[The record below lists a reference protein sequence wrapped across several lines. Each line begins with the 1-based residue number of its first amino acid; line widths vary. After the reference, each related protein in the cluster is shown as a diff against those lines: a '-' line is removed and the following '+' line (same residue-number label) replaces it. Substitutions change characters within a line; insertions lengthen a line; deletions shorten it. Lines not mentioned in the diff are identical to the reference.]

1 MTVNSVRA
9 RRRAGAASQTGLT
22 VRLREIRPA
31 DHRVLAGF
39 DRDAARGHDL
49 RLGGYR
55 HWAAHR
61 GRAADPGDDF
71 HFAIEARHSR
81 AVVGSMWIQADPAT
95 RRFSYGIGIGPQH
108 RRCGYAADAVTVLLT
123 VMFEQRGYRECVV
136 SVNGANFAS
145 LALHGE
151 LGFREEGR
159 PRDTELRHGEVR
171 YPVLMGLTAARFAA
185 HQRAGRAPLR
195 PERGRHWRTPRRGRH
210 WASRTAS

>member
-1 MTVNSVRA
+1 M
-9 RRRAGAASQTGLT
+9 
-22 VRLREIRPA
+22 RLREIRPA

-39 DRDAARGHDL
+39 DRVAARSHDL

-61 GRAADPGDDF
+61 GHAADPGDDF
-71 HFAIEARHSR
+71 HFAIEAVHSR
-81 AVVGSMWIQADPAT
+81 QVVGSMWIQADPAT
-95 RRFSYGIGIGPQH
+95 RRFSYAIGIGPQH

-123 VMFEQRGYRECVV
+123 VMFQQRGYRECVV

-171 YPVLMGLTAARFAA
+171 YPVLMGLTATRFAA
-185 HQRAGRAPLR
+185 HQSTMRGPLR